1 MYMMYVAPKRI
12 TTEEKNLLRRNIPIA
27 VPFRA
32 ALLSFIELPLI
43 YAKFGS
49 PKTQKSTA
57 PRGDA
62 LLVKQG

>member
-1 MYMMYVAPKRI
+1 MMYVAPKRI

-32 ALLSFIELPLI
+32 ALLWFIELPLI

-49 PKTQKSTA
+49 RKNPKEHR
-57 PRGDA
+57 P
-62 LLVKQG
+62 